1 MGESIHSFFENV
13 LLKNI
18 DEDTPINVDLSE
30 AYEKNSVFTMRTSTT
45 SRKERY
51 INKIYDETAK
61 SELRKEI
68 FL

>member
-18 DEDTPINVDLSE
+18 DEDTPINVDISE
-30 AYEKNSVFTMRTSTT
+30 AYEKNSVLTMRTSTT

>member
-1 MGESIHSFFENV
+1 MGESSDSFFENV

-18 DEDTPINVDLSE
+18 DEDTLINVDLSE
-30 AYEKNSVFTMRTSTT
+30 ASEKNSVFTMRTSTI
-45 SRKERY
+45 SRTERY
-51 INKIYDETAK
+51 INKIYDETVK